1 MSVLFAM
8 ANPVCMAMA
17 VVGWIVTQI
26 ALTARFSTLRKAGTQ
41 QPQNR
46 DLLSILFFVVQ
57 SASVVA
63 AFWGSVRLEDNPLG
77 AAGQME
83 IAIVGAL
90 VLAGLGVFLS
100 ALVTLGRNFSAVAQV
115 QSDGDLVTRGPYAIV
130 RNPIY
135 LGYFLLLLATPL
147 AFGHLQNLLIAVPL
161 YLLGAV
167 PRILIEERVLRAHF
181 GAAYDAYA
189 ARVSRLIPFVW

>member
-1 MSVLFAM
+1 MFFSL
-8 ANPVCMAMA
+8 ANPIGMAI
-17 VVGWIVTQI
+17 VVAGWVITQT
-26 ALTARFSTLRKAGTQ
+26 ALSIRYSTLPKAGAS

-57 SASVVA
+57 SASVFA
-63 AFWGSVRLEDNPLG
+63 AFWGVIRFEDDAFGPT
-77 AAGQME
+77 GQIE
-83 IAIVGAL
+83 IAIVVAL
-90 VLAGLGVFLS
+90 VLAGLGFFVS
-100 ALVTLGRNFSAVAQV
+100 ALVTLGRNFAAVAQV
-115 QSDGDLVTRGPYAIV
+115 QSDGNLVTSGPYAIV

-147 AFGHLQNLLIAVPL
+147 AFGHLRNLWLAVPL

-167 PRILIEERVLRAHF
+167 PRILVEERVLRAHF

-189 ARVSRLIPFVW
+189 ARVKRLIPLVW